1 MKKATAQ
8 IGKSQHQGDGTTP
21 ESPKPPAQGPQPH
34 FLTPPEVAARLR
46 VTPEQVRSL
55 IRKGMLYA
63 INVGAGNKRPLY
75 RIPREAL
82 QSFLTRGCSCAEP
95 MRNKKT
101 KRSTFRPA
109 VDHFPGLA

>member
-8 IGKSQHQGDGTTP
+8 IGKSQYQKDETTQ
-21 ESPKPPAQGPQPH
+21 ESPKPPAQEPQPR
-34 FLTPPEVAARLR
+34 FRTPPEVATRLR

-82 QSFLTRGCSCAEP
+82 QTFLTRGCSRAEP
-95 MRNKKT
+95 IRKEKT

-109 VDHFPGLA
+109 VDHFPGLP